1 VGEQRV
7 AAVKIMW
14 RKREIGEMGDF
25 LRVEMGIQGFGNRRP
40 KVKSALK
47 NLRRK
52 TRDISG

>member
-47 NLRRK
+47 NFRRN
-52 TRDISG
+52 TRDIRR